1 MKICMASV
9 STLRNN
15 LSVLS
20 KCPYFLESF
29 YYIQE
34 WLIPYAKKAELFLL
48 DSGAFT
54 FMSSKTNKD
63 NVDFEQYLDEYISFI
78 NKHDVKYF
86 FELDID
92 SVVGYEEVKRL
103 RRKLE
108 AKTGKKCIPVWHKS
122 RGLEEWKKMC
132 EEYDYVAIGGIVT
145 KEIKQKE
152 YLILNKLI
160 DIAHKEGC
168 LVHGLGFTHTQY
180 IKIVNFDSVDSTTW
194 TYGQRYALGY
204 YFQKNTIK
212 MKARKQ
218 NQKLKKERVYDLS
231 LNNFN
236 EWIKYQYYMDKVW
249 VRKENK

>member
-1 MKICMASV
+1 MKICIACTSSHLKKHV
-9 STLRNN
+9 DKFEKSLY
-15 LSVLS
+15 V
-20 KCPYFLESF
+20 LESF

-34 WLIPYAKKAELFLL
+34 WQYKYINKKELFLL

-54 FMSSKTNKD
+54 FMNSKTNKD

-108 AKTGKKCIPVWHKS
+108 AKTRKKCIPVWHKS

-132 EEYDYVAIGGIVT
+132 KEYDYVAIGGIVT

-168 LVHGLGFTHTQY
+168 LVHGLGFTNPKY
-180 IKIVNFDSVDSTTW
+180 LEIINFDSVDSTSW
-194 TYGQRYALGY
+194 IHAQIFGRVSEFRNGKMISRGKP
-204 YFQKNTIK
+204 KNKRI
-212 MKARKQ
+212 
-218 NQKLKKERVYDLS
+218 KKEMTVPIILYS
-231 LNNFN
+231 Y
-236 EWIKYQYYMDKVW
+236 EQWIKYQYYMKDKKK
-249 VRKENK
+249 RR

>member
-9 STLRNN
+9 STLKNN

-54 FMSSKTNKD
+54 FMNSKTNKD

-108 AKTGKKCIPVWHKS
+108 AKTRKKCIPVWHKS

-168 LVHGLGFTHTQY
+168 LVHGLGFTNPKY
-180 IKIVNFDSVDSTTW
+180 LEIINFDSVDSTTW
-194 TYGQRYALGY
+194 IHAQIFGKVLEFRNGKMISRGKP
-204 YFQKNTIK
+204 KNKRI
-212 MKARKQ
+212 
-218 NQKLKKERVYDLS
+218 KKEMTVPIILYS
-231 LNNFN
+231 Y
-236 EWIKYQYYMDKVW
+236 EQWIKYQYYMKDKKK
-249 VRKENK
+249 RR